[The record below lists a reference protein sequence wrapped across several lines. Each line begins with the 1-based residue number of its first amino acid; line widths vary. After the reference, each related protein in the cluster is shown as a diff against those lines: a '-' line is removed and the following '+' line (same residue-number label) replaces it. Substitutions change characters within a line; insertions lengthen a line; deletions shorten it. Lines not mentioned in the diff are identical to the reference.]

1 MPVMD
6 YRDPDWVAEKLG
18 IDKNTVYKYLQDGTI
33 PALHLGRKW
42 LISEERLA
50 DWLASE
56 AESQTRARREAA
68 TSAQNLALRMT
79 NYSADA
85 QEVVREAHEEARRYA
100 HDYIGQEH
108 LLLAMSADPDS
119 AAAKILARLG
129 VTADRVRTCFE
140 SKVLAGNAAPTAR
153 LRRTPRARRAM
164 RLAASL
170 AEEMGSERVGAG
182 HLLLGI
188 LESGSGTGF
197 EMLAELGVTLD
208 AAREEVARSVSQP
221 Q

>member
-1 MPVMD
+1 MD

-42 LISEERLA
+42 LISEGRLA
-50 DWLASE
+50 EWLASE

-68 TSAQNLALRMT
+68 ASAQNLAHRMAS
-79 NYSADA
+79 YSADA
-85 QEVVREAHEEARRYA
+85 QEIVREAHEEARRYA

-108 LLLAMSADPDS
+108 LLLAMSADPES
-119 AAAKILARLG
+119 VAAKVMARLG

-140 SKVLAGNAAPTAR
+140 SRVPAGNAAPTAR
-153 LRRTPRARRAM
+153 LGRSPTARRAM
-164 RLAASL
+164 RLAARL
-170 AEEMGSERVGAG
+170 AEEMGSERIGAG

-188 LESGSGTGF
+188 LQSGSGTGF

-208 AAREEVARSVSQP
+208 AAREEVARSVPSSQ
-221 Q
+221 